1 MTLEQFNST
10 TTFGYAEID
19 TIAHSARFELRTS
32 DGTVRIDERGQPMAE
47 ELRTTEISG
56 D

>member
-19 TIAHSARFELRTS
+19 TTAHTARFELRAS
-32 DGTVRIDERGQPMAE
+32 DGTVRLDERGQPMAE
-47 ELRTTEISG
+47 DLTY